1 MTDASSSAET
11 QAASTS
17 RPRESP
23 RFFWVG
29 MAVFLI
35 VMVGLGFGSTYG
47 RQLVLGQDI
56 SGVGVVDTDWVIHL
70 HAAVFVGWMMFFL
83 VQTIL
88 MARGRSRLHVSA
100 GTYGGALMAV
110 AIFGA
115 GLLIT
120 YMQIEG
126 LVSRGIFTWSEWP
139 GILVATMT
147 PWGALVVFG
156 VLLGLG
162 LLYRS
167 RPEVHKRYMALATVG
182 LAAAATQRMEY
193 LLGFQSI
200 YVLECIGIGAM
211 VLPLFVYDLY
221 TDGRVH
227 WPTLIG
233 TGILYLF
240 IGIRASR
247 PLFG

>member
-1 MTDASSSAET
+1 MANASDAANTTIASST
-11 QAASTS
+11 DT
-17 RPRESP
+17 RGSP
-23 RFFWVG
+23 RLFWVG

-35 VMVGLGFGSTYG
+35 LIVFLGFGSTYG
-47 RQLVLGQDI
+47 RQLVLGLEI
-56 SGVGVVDTDWVIHL
+56 SGSGVVETDWVIHL
-70 HAAVFVGWMMFFL
+70 HAAVFVGWMVFFL

-88 MARGRSRLHVSA
+88 MARGRARLHMSA

-110 AIFGA
+110 AIFGT

-120 YMQIEG
+120 YVQIEG

-156 VLLGLG
+156 LLLGLG

-182 LAAAATQRMEY
+182 LAAAATNRMGY

-211 VLPLFVYDLY
+211 VLPLFAYDFY

-227 WPTLIG
+227 RPTLVG

-247 PLFG
+247 TLFG